1 MTSPNHVN
9 PGCDVTVDP
18 RPPIDDSFRER
29 KTPWNQ
35 NDEPL
40 FTYDQVTDAIC
51 FFHANGRAPTL
62 SEMLSRS
69 GHAFMT
75 LTKAEKKEERR

>member
-1 MTSPNHVN
+1 MSTNHTHVN

-29 KTPWNQ
+29 KMHPHNQ

-51 FFHANGRAPTL
+51 FFHANGRPPTI
-62 SEMLSRS
+62 SEMLY
-69 GHAFMT
+69 GHTEQRAG
-75 LTKAEKKEERR
+75 ERK